1 MKKFK
6 LTPEQQAN
14 LYIGI
19 ALVGSVLLITFF
31 ASYVTPF
38 INYIVWGIE

>member
-6 LTPEQQAN
+6 LTTEQQAN

-19 ALVGSVLLITFF
+19 ALVGGVLLV
-31 ASYVTPF
+31 ASIMNFVTPF